1 MNTHHESK
9 HSKFIRVGGSVG
21 LCVGLAIG
29 ATSLIGH
36 STSRSA
42 APTLSHYMASS
53 VVSVAAWMSLRG
65 LLVPKDRF
73 PALLYQTGAA
83 NANTPLEHLR
93 LLNNAPGSIS
103 NMYQTPKTFVHS
115 RCNW

>member
-1 MNTHHESK
+1 MNAHHESK

-29 ATSLIGH
+29 ATSLLGH
-36 STSRSA
+36 SINRTT

-65 LLVPKDRF
+65 LLLPKDRF
-73 PALLYQTGAA
+73 PALLYQTDVI

-103 NMYQTPKTFVHS
+103 NMYQSTSKTFIHS
-115 RCNW
+115 R